1 MGFGFSAAEVLADVE
16 AHGRE
21 QTVRIVL
28 TPGRR
33 KQITVNSVKKTA
45 SELAGTITAVL
56 FCPEDLAIVREGA
69 AVRRRLMDNAISQL
83 RPGYAA
89 ALTEYNRLYEQKS
102 AILRDYREKPSLLY
116 TLDDFSER
124 HVPPLGAAHPLPRL
138 LRGEAGRRARGRYTG
153 SSPAARTSPELSYKT
168 VSTVE
173 NPFAS
178 EREIYY
184 AVCEHQEAHR
194 KAELESGQCLT
205 GAHRDDMEIEINGKS
220 ARTFASQ
227 GQKRTAALSIKLGE
241 REIHLQETDEYPVL
255 LLDDVLSELDARR
268 QEFVL
273 NRIGGGQTL
282 ITCCED
288 DGITE
293 RTGGRVI
300 TIDGGK
306 GGALMY
312 LNIGGGFVVRY
323 EDIVAVFD
331 MDNSTWSRITRDA
344 LAAAEKRGEVVN
356 AAEDLPRS
364 FILCSGG
371 VREENIPLAAVQR
384 GHIAAQPH
392 ISRGGASWR
401 RRKL

>member
-1 MGFGFSAAEVLADVE
+1 MRDG
-16 AHGRE
+16 
-21 QTVRIVL
+21 
-28 TPGRR
+28 
-33 KQITVNSVKKTA
+33 
-45 SELAGTITAVL
+45 AV
-56 FCPEDLAIVREGA
+56 
-69 AVRRRLMDNAISQL
+69 VRRRLMDNAIGQL

-89 ALTEYNRLYEQKS
+89 VLTEYNRILEQKS
-102 AILRDYREKPSLLY
+102 AILRDYHEKPSLLY

-124 HVPPLGAAHPLPRL
+124 LCRLSAKLIRYRASFVERLGRSAAPIHREFS
-138 LRGEAGRRARGRYTG
+138 GG
-153 SSPAARTSPELSYKT
+153 SDSLALFYKT

-178 EREIYY
+178 EKEIYY
-184 AVCEHQEAHR
+184 AVCEHQERHR

-205 GAHRDDMEIEINGKS
+205 GAHRDDMEIEINGRS

-255 LLDDVLSELDARR
+255 LLDDVLSELDGKR

-306 GGALMY
+306 AAL
-312 LNIGGGFVVRY
+312 
-323 EDIVAVFD
+323 
-331 MDNSTWSRITRDA
+331 
-344 LAAAEKRGEVVN
+344 
-356 AAEDLPRS
+356 
-364 FILCSGG
+364 
-371 VREENIPLAAVQR
+371 
-384 GHIAAQPH
+384 
-392 ISRGGASWR
+392 
-401 RRKL
+401 

>member
-1 MGFGFSAAEVLADVE
+1 MIVRRIALNGWRNYDFETIDFSPGINVIRGRNAQGKTNLLEAVYMLAAGRSFRSRFDREIVGFGYSSAEILADVE

-21 QTVRIVL
+21 QTVKIVL
-28 TPGRR
+28 SPGRR

-56 FCPEDLAIVREGA
+56 FCPEDLSLVRDGA
-69 AVRRRLMDNAISQL
+69 VVRRRLMDNAIGQL

-89 ALTEYNRLYEQKS
+89 VLTEYNRILEQKS
-102 AILRDYREKPSLLY
+102 AILRDYHEKPSLLY

-124 HVPPLGAAHPLPRL
+124 LCRLSAKLIRYRASFVERLGRSAAPIHREFSGGTDSLAL
-138 LRGEAGRRARGRYTG
+138 F
-153 SSPAARTSPELSYKT
+153 YKT

-178 EREIYY
+178 EKEIYY
-184 AVCEHQEAHR
+184 AVCEHQERHR

-205 GAHRDDMEIEINGKS
+205 GAHRDDMEIEINGRS

-255 LLDDVLSELDARR
+255 LLDDVLSELDGKR

-306 GGALMY
+306 AAL
-312 LNIGGGFVVRY
+312 
-323 EDIVAVFD
+323 
-331 MDNSTWSRITRDA
+331 
-344 LAAAEKRGEVVN
+344 
-356 AAEDLPRS
+356 
-364 FILCSGG
+364 
-371 VREENIPLAAVQR
+371 
-384 GHIAAQPH
+384 
-392 ISRGGASWR
+392 
-401 RRKL
+401 

>member
-1 MGFGFSAAEVLADVE
+1 MMVRRIALNGWRNYEWETFEFSPDTNVIRGRNAQGKTNLLEAVYMLAAGRSFRSRFDRELVGFGFSAAEILADVE
-16 AHGRE
+16 ARGRE

-33 KQITVNSVKKTA
+33 KQITVNSVKKNA
-45 SELAGTITAVL
+45 SELAGTVTAVL

-69 AVRRRLMDNAISQL
+69 AVRRRLLDSAISQL

-89 ALTEYNRLYEQKS
+89 ALTEYTRLYEQKS

-116 TLDDFSER
+116 ALDDFSER
-124 HVPPLGAAHPLPRL
+124 MCRLSARLIRYRAAFASRL
-138 LRGEAGRRARGRYTG
+138 DA
-153 SSPAARTSPELSYKT
+153 AARPIHREFSGGADELRLSYKT

-205 GAHRDDMEIEINGKS
+205 GAHRDDLEIEINGKS

-227 GQKRTAALSIKLGE
+227 GQKRTAALSVKLGE
-241 REIHLQETDEYPVL
+241 REIYLQETEEYPIL

-288 DGITE
+288 DGIAE

-300 TIDGGK
+300 TVDGG
-306 GGALMY
+306 
-312 LNIGGGFVVRY
+312 R
-323 EDIVAVFD
+323 
-331 MDNSTWSRITRDA
+331 
-344 LAAAEKRGEVVN
+344 AAR
-356 AAEDLPRS
+356 
-364 FILCSGG
+364 
-371 VREENIPLAAVQR
+371 
-384 GHIAAQPH
+384 
-392 ISRGGASWR
+392 
-401 RRKL
+401 

>member
-1 MGFGFSAAEVLADVE
+1 MIRGRNAQARRTCSRPYTCSRAGRSFRSRFDRELVGFGFSAAEILADVE
-16 AHGRE
+16 ARGRE

-45 SELAGTITAVL
+45 SELAGTVTAVL

-69 AVRRRLMDNAISQL
+69 AVRRRLLDSAISQL

-116 TLDDFSER
+116 ALDDFSER
-124 HVPPLGAAHPLPRL
+124 MCRLSARLIRYRAAFASRL
-138 LRGEAGRRARGRYTG
+138 DA
-153 SSPAARTSPELSYKT
+153 AARPIHREFSGGADELRLSYKT

-205 GAHRDDMEIEINGKS
+205 GAHRDDLEIEINGKS

-227 GQKRTAALSIKLGE
+227 GQKRTAALSVKLGE
-241 REIHLQETDEYPVL
+241 REIYLQETEEYPIL

-288 DGITE
+288 DGIAE

-300 TIDGGK
+300 TVDGG
-306 GGALMY
+306 
-312 LNIGGGFVVRY
+312 R
-323 EDIVAVFD
+323 
-331 MDNSTWSRITRDA
+331 
-344 LAAAEKRGEVVN
+344 AAR
-356 AAEDLPRS
+356 
-364 FILCSGG
+364 
-371 VREENIPLAAVQR
+371 
-384 GHIAAQPH
+384 
-392 ISRGGASWR
+392 
-401 RRKL
+401 

>member
-1 MGFGFSAAEVLADVE
+1 MMVRRIALNGWRNYDFEAVDFSPDINVIRGRNAQGKTNLLEAVYMLATGRSFRSRFDRELVGFGFSSAEVLADIE
-16 AHGRE
+16 SHGRE
-21 QTVRIVL
+21 QTVKIVL

-56 FCPEDLAIVREGA
+56 FCPEDLAIVRDGA
-69 AVRRRLMDNAISQL
+69 VVRRRLMDNAISQL

-89 ALTEYNRLYEQKS
+89 ALTEFNRILEQKS
-102 AILRDYREKPSLLY
+102 AILRDYHEKPSLLY

-124 HVPPLGAAHPLPRL
+124 LCRL
-138 LRGEAGRRARGRYTG
+138 SAKLIRYRASFVDRLAKC
-153 SSPAARTSPELSYKT
+153 SSPIHREFSGGSDELRLFYKT

-173 NPFAS
+173 NPYAS

-184 AVCEHQEAHR
+184 AVCEHQESHR

-205 GAHRDDMEIEINGKS
+205 GAHRDDIEIEINGKS

-241 REIHLQETDEYPVL
+241 REIHLQESGEYPVL
-255 LLDDVLSELDARR
+255 LLDDVLSELDEKR

-306 GGALMY
+306 
-312 LNIGGGFVVRY
+312 
-323 EDIVAVFD
+323 AV
-331 MDNSTWSRITRDA
+331 T
-344 LAAAEKRGEVVN
+344 
-356 AAEDLPRS
+356 
-364 FILCSGG
+364 
-371 VREENIPLAAVQR
+371 
-384 GHIAAQPH
+384 
-392 ISRGGASWR
+392 
-401 RRKL
+401 

>member
-1 MGFGFSAAEVLADVE
+1 MIVRRIALNGWRNYDFESFEFSPHTNVIRGRNAQGKTNLLEAVYMLAAGRSFRSRFDRELVGFGFSAAEILADVE
-16 AHGRE
+16 AQSRE

-45 SELAGTITAVL
+45 AELAGTITAVL

-124 HVPPLGAAHPLPRL
+124 MCRLSAKLIRYRASFVSRLGAA
-138 LRGEAGRRARGRYTG
+138 ARPIHREFSGGTDEL
-153 SSPAARTSPELSYKT
+153 ELSYRT

-173 NPFAS
+173 NPFTS

-194 KAELESGQCLT
+194 RAELESGQCLT
-205 GAHRDDMEIEINGKS
+205 GAHKDDMEIAINAAS
-220 ARTFASQ
+220 ARAFASQ
-227 GQKRTAALSIKLGE
+227 GQKRTAALSIKLAE
-241 REIHLQETDEYPVL
+241 REIYLQETGEYPVL
-255 LLDDVLSELDARR
+255 LLDDVLSELDAKR

-288 DGITE
+288 DGIAE

-300 TIDGGK
+300 TIEGG
-306 GGALMY
+306 
-312 LNIGGGFVVRY
+312 R
-323 EDIVAVFD
+323 
-331 MDNSTWSRITRDA
+331 
-344 LAAAEKRGEVVN
+344 
-356 AAEDLPRS
+356 
-364 FILCSGG
+364 
-371 VREENIPLAAVQR
+371 AAV
-384 GHIAAQPH
+384 
-392 ISRGGASWR
+392 
-401 RRKL
+401 

>member
-1 MGFGFSAAEVLADVE
+1 MIVRRIALNGWRNYDFESFEFSPDTNVIRGQNAQGKTNLLEAVYMLAMGRSFRSRFDRELVGFGFSSAEILADVE

-21 QTVRIVL
+21 QTIRIVL
-28 TPGRR
+28 APGRR

-45 SELAGTITAVL
+45 GELAGTITTVL
-56 FCPEDLAIVREGA
+56 FCPEDLAIVRDGA
-69 AVRRRLMDNAISQL
+69 VVRRRLMDSAISQL

-124 HVPPLGAAHPLPRL
+124 MCRLSARLIRYRAAF
-138 LRGEAGRRARGRYTG
+138 
-153 SSPAARTSPELSYKT
+153 AARLNEAAAPIHREFSGGADELKLSYKT
-168 VSTVE
+168 VSTVQ
-173 NPFAS
+173 NPFAG
-178 EREIYY
+178 EKEIYY
-184 AVCEHQEAHR
+184 AVCDHQEAHR

-205 GAHRDDMEIEINGKS
+205 GAHKDDLEIEINGRS

-241 REIHLQETDEYPVL
+241 REIHLQETGEYPVL

-288 DGITE
+288 DGIAR
-293 RTGGRVI
+293 RTGAKVI
-300 TIDGGK
+300 TVSGGK
-306 GGALMY
+306 
-312 LNIGGGFVVRY
+312 
-323 EDIVAVFD
+323 AV
-331 MDNSTWSRITRDA
+331 
-344 LAAAEKRGEVVN
+344 L
-356 AAEDLPRS
+356 
-364 FILCSGG
+364 
-371 VREENIPLAAVQR
+371 
-384 GHIAAQPH
+384 
-392 ISRGGASWR
+392 
-401 RRKL
+401 

>member
-1 MGFGFSAAEVLADVE
+1 MIVRRIALNGWRNYDFETIEFSPGINVIRGQNAQGKTNLLEAVYMLAVGRSFRSRFDRELVGFGFSSAEVLADVE

-28 TPGRR
+28 SPGRR

-69 AVRRRLMDNAISQL
+69 AVRRRLMDNAIGQL

-89 ALTEYNRLYEQKS
+89 ALTEYNRLLEQKA
-102 AILRDYREKPSLLY
+102 AILRDYRDKPSLLY

-124 HVPPLGAAHPLPRL
+124 LCRLSARLIRYRASFVERLDGCAAPIHREFSGGADSLKLEYR
-138 LRGEAGRRARGRYTG
+138 
-153 SSPAARTSPELSYKT
+153 T

-178 EREIYY
+178 ERDIYY

-205 GAHRDDMEIEINGKS
+205 GAHRDDMEIEINCKS

-288 DGITE
+288 GGITA

-300 TIDGGK
+300 TIEAGK
-306 GGALMY
+306 
-312 LNIGGGFVVRY
+312 
-323 EDIVAVFD
+323 
-331 MDNSTWSRITRDA
+331 
-344 LAAAEKRGEVVN
+344 AAR
-356 AAEDLPRS
+356 
-364 FILCSGG
+364 
-371 VREENIPLAAVQR
+371 
-384 GHIAAQPH
+384 
-392 ISRGGASWR
+392 
-401 RRKL
+401 

>member
-1 MGFGFSAAEVLADVE
+1 MMVRRIALNGWRNYDFEAVDFSPDINVIRGRNAQGKTNLLEAVYMLATGRSFRSRFDRELVGFGFSSAEVLADIE

-21 QTVRIVL
+21 QTVKIVL

-56 FCPEDLAIVREGA
+56 FCPEDLAIVRDGA
-69 AVRRRLMDNAISQL
+69 VVRRRLMDNAISQL

-89 ALTEYNRLYEQKS
+89 ALTEFNRILEQKS
-102 AILRDYREKPSLLY
+102 AILRDYHEKPSLLY
-116 TLDDFSER
+116 TLDDFSSPIHREFSGGSDE
-124 HVPPLGAAHPLPRL
+124 LRL
-138 LRGEAGRRARGRYTG
+138 F
-153 SSPAARTSPELSYKT
+153 YKT

-173 NPFAS
+173 NPYAS

-184 AVCEHQEAHR
+184 AVCEHQESHR

-205 GAHRDDMEIEINGKS
+205 GAHRDDIEIEINGKS

-241 REIHLQETDEYPVL
+241 REIHLQESGEYPVL
-255 LLDDVLSELDARR
+255 LLDDVLSELDEKR

-306 GGALMY
+306 
-312 LNIGGGFVVRY
+312 
-323 EDIVAVFD
+323 AV
-331 MDNSTWSRITRDA
+331 T
-344 LAAAEKRGEVVN
+344 
-356 AAEDLPRS
+356 
-364 FILCSGG
+364 
-371 VREENIPLAAVQR
+371 
-384 GHIAAQPH
+384 
-392 ISRGGASWR
+392 
-401 RRKL
+401 